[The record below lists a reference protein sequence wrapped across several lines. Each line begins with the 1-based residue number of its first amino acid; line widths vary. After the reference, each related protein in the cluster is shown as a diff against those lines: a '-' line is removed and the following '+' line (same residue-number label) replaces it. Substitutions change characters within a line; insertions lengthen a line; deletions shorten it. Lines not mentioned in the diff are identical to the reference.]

1 MTVLLALTTEQEERL
16 RQAAHRRGLD
26 TDRLLREVMDAALAQ
41 LEKSE
46 PFRSVEDPPSLRIPD
61 LHAGQTWVSDD
72 FDAPLPDSFWLGEE

>member
-16 RQAAHRRGLD
+16 RQAARLRGLD
-26 TDRLLREVMDAALAQ
+26 TDRLLHDVVDAALAQ
-41 LEKSE
+41 LE
-46 PFRSVEDPPSLRIPD
+46 PAPVLPATRIPD